1 MSKRFI
7 IAVIMVFCAGMTS
20 SYAFESGTVMVVSF
34 SGDVKIFPKGIKEFV
49 ACEEGLIVKQGA
61 RIMTGRDSYVKIAFD
76 ENKLNV
82 AKVKEET
89 EVVVMLKEKNKIELI
104 DGAVFTM
111 LKGVVKGKKFQIKT
125 PSATCGAR
133 GTGWNTMADR
143 KVTRIEVIENKVF
156 VRGVNKDGTFMEEEF
171 EIDEG
176 FERVVERFKE
186 PGVMERISDDRL
198 DEIRVEKNEI
208 EKLIRERKKSIGGE
222 VSKKTDQEVR
232 SFDVDMSKKNKDHRV
247 METSR
252 IMDDNM
258 MDIMERDILEKGIFE
273 RDILEQV
280 QDDRIE
286 STMETNSDEYIDN
299 RGEEN
304 RTTINEY

>member
-1 MSKRFI
+1 
-7 IAVIMVFCAGMTS
+7 
-20 SYAFESGTVMVVSF
+20 
-34 SGDVKIFPKGIKEFV
+34 
-49 ACEEGLIVKQGA
+49 
-61 RIMTGRDSYVKIAFD
+61 
-76 ENKLNV
+76 
-82 AKVKEET
+82 
-89 EVVVMLKEKNKIELI
+89 
-104 DGAVFTM
+104 
-111 LKGVVKGKKFQIKT
+111 
-125 PSATCGAR
+125 
-133 GTGWNTMADR
+133 
-143 KVTRIEVIENKVF
+143 
-156 VRGVNKDGTFMEEEF
+156 
-171 EIDEG
+171 
-176 FERVVERFKE
+176 
-186 PGVMERISDDRL
+186 
-198 DEIRVEKNEI
+198 
-208 EKLIRERKKSIGGE
+208 KSIGGE